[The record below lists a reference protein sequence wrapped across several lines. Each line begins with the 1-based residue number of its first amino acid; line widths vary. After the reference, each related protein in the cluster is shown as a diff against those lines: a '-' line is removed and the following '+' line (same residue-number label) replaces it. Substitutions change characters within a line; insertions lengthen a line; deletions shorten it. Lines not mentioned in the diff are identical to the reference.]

1 MPLGNSQIPLDGDA
15 GLYPPANSRFDV
27 LEALNQIEELILDSP
42 RVPMSGRTL
51 INEDEILDQLD
62 SIRLNLPSAFQEAT
76 QLLQQRDD
84 ILNDSEQYAQEIVS
98 TAEKQAAAILNDMA
112 IIRQAEQQAQ
122 MVRSQTEQEAAA
134 MRAKTLAEIEQLQA
148 QARQEW
154 EDMRSR
160 AVAECQAIHHDADSY
175 ADQVLQRMESQF
187 SEMLGVLRNGRQ
199 QLYTKQQRILDEPSA
214 NPRNDMAGTP
224 TPPIDPRQRQMPAS
238 RPSQPLQPPSRPSRQ
253 RR

>member
-1 MPLGNSQIPLDGDA
+1 MPLGNGQMPLEDDA
-15 GLYPPANSRFDV
+15 GYQQAPGRFDV

-62 SIRLNLPSAFQEAT
+62 SIRLNLPRAFQEST
-76 QLLQQRDD
+76 QLLQQRDE
-84 ILNDSEQYAQEIVS
+84 ILADSEQYAQEIVS

-122 MVRSQTEQEAAA
+122 VVRSQTEQEAAA
-134 MRAKTLAEIEQLQA
+134 MRTKTLAEIEQLQR

-154 EDMRSR
+154 EDMRSQ
-160 AVAECQAIHHDADSY
+160 AIAECQAIHQDADAY

-199 QLYTKQQRILDEPSA
+199 QLYTKQQRLLESDPDARREL
-214 NPRNDMAGTP
+214 P
-224 TPPIDPRQRQMPAS
+224 TGQPPIDPRQRQQMGIP
-238 RPSQPLQPPSRPSRQ
+238 QPRQTQPMQPPRTPRQ